1 MIFSAWGALFFLE
14 KLATFFSRRPQ
25 ILKTHAKT
33 ANHSHPKSPPP
44 SKNFLKNRTL
54 ALPGWGALTTF
65 LCKLGPQFFSPPCGG
80 GGARAPSAP
89 SGYAYAFV
97 AIE

>member
-33 ANHSHPKSPPP
+33 ANHSHPPNLPRPAKIS
-44 SKNFLKNRTL
+44 SKIGLL
-54 ALPGWGALTTF
+54 
-65 LCKLGPQFFSPPCGG
+65 LCLGGVHLQLS
-80 GGARAPSAP
+80 S
-89 SGYAYAFV
+89 V
-97 AIE
+97 N